1 MRIIYQ
7 GGEYEAISPEKLTRP
22 EASLIKNK
30 TGLTVGD
37 LPEALKKI
45 DLDAIAAYLLV
56 MKKRA
61 NESAKWSDFDTLT
74 MEDLDFE
81 SDQDDRQN
89 DEQDD
94 QGEDEGDESRPG
106 PT

>member
-1 MRIIYQ
+1 MRIIHE
-7 GGEYEAISPEKLTRP
+7 GGEYEVIAPEKLTRP
-22 EASLIKNK
+22 EASLIKK
-30 TGLTVGD
+30 RTGLTVGE
-37 LPEALKKI
+37 LPDALKKI

-61 NESAKWSDFDTLT
+61 GEVAKWSDFDTLT

-81 SDQDDRQN
+81 SDQDEQD

-94 QGEDEGDESRPG
+94 QGEDEGDESRPD